1 MINKNN
7 KAIIISI
14 CLALALG
21 LGLLSLREYFQV
33 NKLAGEVKLVNA
45 QIIALSIVTNEAVYM
60 SEGDVPYIMR
70 ELISSLPRKA
80 GVEVQKI
87 IPQKLKPAGEVKS
100 FPIEVEMLA
109 TIPNIEKYIFG
120 LAIFKTPVY
129 VDRLL
134 LKRLDEK
141 TFAAKAYISLLLVS
155 GKPTVSIKQ
164 DVKPKE
170 TRSRSSKKIFRSRKK
185 EVSKPVVEKLPGLQG
200 IIGKDSDKAI
210 INDNVVGVGESVNG
224 YKVKSI
230 SSGQVV
236 LEKSGKT
243 YKIDLE

>member
-7 KAIIISI
+7 KAIIISV

-21 LGLLSLREYFQV
+21 MGLLSLREYFQI
-33 NKLAGEVKLVNA
+33 NRLANEVKLVNA
-45 QIIALSIVTNEAVYM
+45 QIMALSIVTNEAVYM

-100 FPIEVEMLA
+100 FPVEVEMLA
-109 TIPNIEKYIFG
+109 SIPNIEKYIFG
-120 LAIFKTPVY
+120 LSVFKTPVY

-164 DVKPKE
+164 EVKPKE
-170 TRSRSSKKIFRSRKK
+170 TRSRVFKKIFRSKKK
-185 EVSKPVVEKLPGLQG
+185 EAAKPIIEEAPELQG
-200 IIGKDSDKAI
+200 IIGDDDKKAI
-210 INDNVVGVGESVNG
+210 INDNVVGIGESVNG
-224 YKVKSI
+224 YKVKNI